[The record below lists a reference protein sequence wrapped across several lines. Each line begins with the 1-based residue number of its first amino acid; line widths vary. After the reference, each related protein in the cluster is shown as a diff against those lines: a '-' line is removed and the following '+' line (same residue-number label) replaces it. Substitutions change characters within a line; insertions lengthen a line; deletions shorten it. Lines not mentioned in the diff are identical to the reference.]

1 MWVEGSSG
9 CGEWNFSA
17 SFTAFRMTAFVL
29 VLDDRVML
37 RSGWQHDFAFTMT
50 AKYQVRNDGKYQDR
64 FLAALASRFR

>member
-1 MWVEGSSG
+1 
-9 CGEWNFSA
+9 
-17 SFTAFRMTAFVL
+17 MTAFVL